1 MTMTNPATVRD
12 LFSQVTG
19 DRVSKTTFFDLNT
32 SPWIP
37 VDIRPDGVGRYPAEV
52 AAAVDLH
59 EYFSGMEVQA
69 IDCGAYN
76 ILQTRVPAGFNVPRH
91 RHNTAQL
98 VFVMEGSAMQ
108 GNKELPVGEGWSTP
122 AGNPYGIQAG
132 PAGLTWLEVRSH
144 PLSGLTTE
152 WLEHDPA
159 RWVHRK
165 W

>member
-1 MTMTNPATVRD
+1 MTSPTSVGE
-12 LFSQVTG
+12 LFSRVTG
-19 DRVSKTTFFDLNT
+19 DQTSKTIFFDINT
-32 SPWIP
+32 APWVAVNVP
-37 VDIRPDGVGRYPAEV
+37 ADGGGRYPPEV
-52 AAAVDLH
+52 AAVVDLH

-69 IDCGAYN
+69 IDCGGFN

-91 RHNTAQL
+91 RHNTRQI

-132 PAGLTWLEVRSH
+132 PGGLTWLEIRAD

-152 WLEHDPA
+152 WLERDPA
-159 RWVHRK
+159 RWVHGT